1 MGLIIAWTTL
11 GNNTF
16 DIVCFV
22 IPMEL
27 RTKWHFS
34 MVTKSE
40 SLEIPKFKTLETWE
54 FIIS

>member
-34 MVTKSE
+34 KLTKSE
-40 SLEIPKFKTLETWE
+40 SLEIPKFKLLKLGN
-54 FIIS
+54 S